1 MLFKNSRIAHSK
13 AQLAGNGGPLA
24 NSCNAA
30 VSDLGASRRASHNIH
45 TNLTIVN
52 VRFLARLNVQA
63 IRYTALERVFS
74 QHTYIACL
82 CSGAA

>member
-1 MLFKNSRIAHSK
+1 MLTARRNLQAMV
-13 AQLAGNGGPLA
+13 GPLA

-52 VRFLARLNVQA
+52 VRFIARLNVQA
-63 IRYTALERVFS
+63 IRYTALA
-74 QHTYIACL
+74 TGCL
-82 CSGAA
+82 SLSLIYGAGGT